1 MNEHPDKN
9 FGVLGYVQELKA
21 TIRECHGCG
30 CLIAGNLT
38 RCKRCSKEWDDKNA
52 GMPIQTLETMKEVR
66 EEIESIKR
74 ALDKAC
80 VETSVETR
88 EGDARSLTLDER
100 VRRLI
105 AERDAGIHQLQDM
118 IAKDE
123 ANECFL
129 KDTASDVNALVELS
143 NELTALG
150 FRSVSPSS
158 TKAAIIMLK
167 SLHARLE
174 SLNELTRR
182 ILDEHGIPTQEDD
195 SPETRLRRITEI
207 LHLVNLRDVQ
217 KVLEKKEGA
226 GK

>member
-1 MNEHPDKN
+1 MNEHPDKDI
-9 FGVLGYVQELKA
+9 GVLGYIQELKA
-21 TIRECHGCG
+21 TVRECQGCG

-38 RCKRCSKEWDDKNA
+38 LCKRCSKEWDDKNA
-52 GMPIQTLETMKEVR
+52 QGPVQTLETMKEVG
-66 EEIESIKR
+66 EEIEGIKR

-80 VETSVETR
+80 VETRGEDDR
-88 EGDARSLTLDER
+88 ALYLGER

-105 AERDAGIHQLQDM
+105 AERDAGISQLQDM
-118 IAKDE
+118 IAKYE

-129 KDTASDVNALVELS
+129 KDTASDVNALIELS
-143 NELTALG
+143 NELTAMG
-150 FRSVSPSS
+150 FRSVNPSS
-158 TKAAIIMLK
+158 TKAAVIMLK
-167 SLHARLE
+167 SLQARLE

-217 KVLEKKEGA
+217 RVLEKKEGA